1 MGPCSVHNEPFQ
13 SKYFSLFY
21 LKYRKHFMVK
31 AKSKLLNSLCN
42 AKNTNW
48 EVLLWLDQ
56 SHLFQLRGRSQTTWT
71 NFWPILTTYLPI
83 VDFRGHLVHYL
94 PLVHVDIEKPDHLPP
109 MYNMY
114 LVLQLLLSR
123 KRWGYNFQV
132 FLGLVT
138 NWINIHNQKL
148 PGDVKNISDLT

>member
-1 MGPCSVHNEPFQ
+1 MNDPQ
-13 SKYFSLFY
+13 STIKSWNWIFIIY
-21 LKYRKHFMVK
+21 LKFRFSEK
-31 AKSKLLNSLCN
+31 ATKFCEIFPLLLTVCTVVKSK
-42 AKNTNW
+42 KKIW
-48 EVLLWLDQ
+48 
-56 SHLFQLRGRSQTTWT
+56 GRSQTTWT